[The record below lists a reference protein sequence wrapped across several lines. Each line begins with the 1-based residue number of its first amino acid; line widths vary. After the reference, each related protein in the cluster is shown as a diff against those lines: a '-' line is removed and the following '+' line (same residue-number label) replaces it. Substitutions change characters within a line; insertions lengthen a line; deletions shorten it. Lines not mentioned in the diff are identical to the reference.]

1 MRRPSSIPGA
11 ALAAALLALLTLGCA
26 EEATQWAR
34 IPKAD
39 VAILATQTQ
48 VLVTPDERVQ
58 VHLQGATLREGV
70 ERLATSTGMAVKI
83 EPDVPEVRL
92 YVSFEAEDAPAA
104 LRSLA
109 KVGGVTYER
118 YSENGLTLHRVGT
131 APRDLFEHGPYHFIL
146 GGLILLLAY
155 AFLRLYAWLVTK
167 IEAVSRERGKKLLQ
181 LGPLVRAV
189 VWALAVMS
197 AIMVMLRVSPT
208 AAFAV
213 TGGGLL
219 LLGFAARELT
229 ANLLAGFT
237 IATDRPLYVG
247 DFVEVA
253 GQRGEVKG
261 IGLRSTQLV
270 TPDDTM
276 ITIPN
281 HVITEGVVASA
292 NYGEVDA
299 LIEITFYVAHEA
311 DVAQV
316 RSLVWEGLV
325 TSAYCAWRKPNR
337 VFVSEEEKA
346 TKVVA
351 AAYVYDVRHQ
361 RRFVTDVTHRVKAA
375 FAEAGVPYPKF
386 GAGDSD

>member
-1 MRRPSSIPGA
+1 M
-11 ALAAALLALLTLGCA
+11 ALAVLTLACSEDSAQRVRPPQA
-26 EEATQWAR
+26 EGAPISTET
-34 IPKAD
+34 K
-39 VAILATQTQ
+39 
-48 VLVTPDERVQ
+48 VLIAPDGKVQ
-58 VHLQGATLREGV
+58 VHLQGATLREAI
-70 ERLATSTGMAVKI
+70 ERVASRTGLAIKI
-83 EPDVPEVRL
+83 EADVPEVQL
-92 YVSFEAEDAPAA
+92 YVSFEAPDAPSA

-109 KVGGVTYER
+109 SVGGVTYER
-118 YSENGLTLHRVGT
+118 YTQAGLTLHRVGT
-131 APRDLFEHGPYHFIL
+131 APRDLFEHGPYHFFL
-146 GGLILLLAY
+146 GALILLMAY
-155 AFLRLYAWLVTK
+155 FVIRLFGGIVVRL
-167 IEAVSRERGKKLLQ
+167 ESVSRERGKKLRQ
-181 LGPLVRAV
+181 LGPLVRVV
-189 VWALAVMS
+189 VWAIALVSAVM
-197 AIMVMLRVSPT
+197 VVLRVSPT

-219 LLGFAARELT
+219 LLGIAARELT

-247 DFVEVA
+247 DFVEIA

-281 HVITEGVVASA
+281 KVITEGVVASA

-299 LIEITFYVAHEA
+299 LVEITFYVAHEA

-325 TSAYCAWRKPNR
+325 TSAYCAWRKPAR
-337 VFVSEEEKA
+337 VFVSEEQKA

-375 FAEAGVPYPKF
+375 FAEAEVPYPKF
-386 GAGDSD
+386 GPA

>member
-1 MRRPSSIPGA
+1 MVPGLCLA
-11 ALAAALLALLTLGCA
+11 ALALCA
-26 EEATQWAR
+26 VACTEKTKQWAR
-34 IPKAD
+34 APQSNAAPISTETH
-39 VAILATQTQ
+39 VF
-48 VLVTPDERVQ
+48 VTPDKRVQ
-58 VHLQGATLREGV
+58 VHLQGATLREGI
-70 ERLATSTGMAVKI
+70 ERVATSTGLAVKI
-83 EPDVPEVRL
+83 EADVPEVRL
-92 YVSFEAEDAPAA
+92 YVSFDAADAPSA

-109 KVGGVTYER
+109 SVGGVTYEQ
-118 YSENGLTLHRVGT
+118 YSQSGLTLHRVGT
-131 APRDLFEHGPYHFIL
+131 APRNLFEHGPYHFFL
-146 GGLILLLAY
+146 GALILLSAY
-155 AFLRLYAWLVTK
+155 LVLRVFSVFVIRMESVY
-167 IEAVSRERGKKLLQ
+167 RERGKKLRQ
-181 LGPLVRAV
+181 IGPLVRVV
-189 VWALAVMS
+189 VWAIAVVS
-197 AIMVMLRVSPT
+197 AVMVMLRVSPT
-208 AAFAV
+208 AAFAF

-219 LLGFAARELT
+219 LLGIAARELT

-281 HVITEGVVASA
+281 SVITEGVVASA

-316 RSLVWEGLV
+316 RHLVWEGLV
-325 TSAYCAWRKPNR
+325 TSAYCAWRKPAR
-337 VFVSEEEKA
+337 VFVSEEERA

-351 AAYVYDVRHQ
+351 SAYVYDVRHQ
-361 RRFVTDVTHRVKAA
+361 RRFVTDVTHRVKDA
-375 FAEAGVPYPKF
+375 FGEAGVPYPKLGP
-386 GAGDSD
+386 GA